1 MVAAMGTVPQRIEVI
16 DGELVELT
24 WEDGVV
30 SQLDAA
36 TLRGACMCAG
46 CREPVG
52 ETATE
57 AVLAGSEPVK
67 IANAELVGGYALQFV
82 FEPDGHGAGIYPFTA
97 LRELSGL

>member
-1 MVAAMGTVPQRIEVI
+1 MVAPMSVVPQRIEVI

-46 CREPVG
+46 CREPAG
-52 ETATE
+52 ESVTQ
-57 AVLAGSEPVK
+57 AVLAGPIPIK
-67 IANAELVGGYALQFV
+67 IAGAELVGGYALQFV
-82 FEPDGHGAGIYPFTA
+82 FEPDGHGTGIYPFAA
-97 LRELSGL
+97 LRELSGM